1 MPKNSLI
8 TQGTI
13 YAKCYDALRGVDFSS
28 DHTQVNEHRFAYLCN
43 MWKDYKSAQGNGV
56 ETIPGYRKLVA
67 NAGGKINGIHE
78 FRYIE
83 NGVEKTDVYIHAG
96 TSLRRWYNY
105 PSMQG
110 ITDTRDYVLGY
121 YTSNG
126 NNRNFEIE
134 VTDCY
139 DVSYIKCNGMVYEKV
154 GDNWPSQMRT
164 WNAATQQYT
173 LIFTWTTSA
182 NVDAGTHVTLG
193 VKKYSETMPMVYA
206 YMANHESI
214 SFSFNNYLYI
224 LDGTHFL
231 KCAGNIITD
240 VETNAYVPTI
250 YINGIPSGV
259 NATIGKEYE
268 QRNMLSPLFKQTY
281 VADGTTTDYQIAVPN
296 LEDVK
301 SIKVYGL
308 ECMDNRITSL
318 SKMVSCIRASFPE
331 YASGDINGSFK
342 LELDYLTERWAL
354 ATWDDTEQDWVT
366 GSHTEVIGGEE
377 ITRYSYD
384 PSDLG
389 LATITPY
396 VLAKPGFVKVN
407 LSAFDD
413 EFGSIN
419 GTYDLVYQGSGI
431 WNVGE
436 NWDINLRTTGVIT
449 CSDETEAWFEDNDHN
464 TLQLTK
470 SNGSDV
476 IDFRVVTENGVP
488 KIVNVTESNVVS
500 VDLETGIVKF
510 TVPPARPEDTEQEA
524 VLNDTN
530 VRYYPEGYA
539 GIEITAQKQVTSV
552 NGIVVESV
560 DIPNIIKACTMVCM
574 FDGRVFLS
582 GNPKYPNNV
591 FWCGRNAD
599 TGLID
604 PSYWGLLNYVTDG
617 VETIPIKA
625 MLPVADTLAVI
636 KGDTAQDGSV
646 FYHTPYET
654 GEDLIPITYPSK
666 QGLAGTGCTGAAV
679 NFFDDPVFVS
689 KHGVEAIGQLS
700 VRLERALEHRSTLI
714 DAKLTNQDLTKAQ
727 LCEWEGYL
735 VLSVDGKVFLADSRQ
750 AYEGAQGTKE
760 YEWYYLED
768 IGAYADQYDEYRYAS
783 RLQWEEHEQTVSPKK
798 ISWCTHCN
806 APIDECTCSNS
817 NNWVELPLE
826 PATEVYFP
834 SMGQAYDLSGTVA
847 NPPASTGASS
857 MSVYATDVEAYTV
870 YGTTETRT
878 VHYVVRREENP
889 VYTDEA
895 QTYADPHAY
904 LVEPTGA
911 KIGGVFHP
919 AIIFKSIGDL
929 LLFGTDNGQVFCFN
943 TDQRNEDGTIDA
955 QWYTFNGRTIECGCA
970 TKMDNCGIPHL
981 TKTTVKKSIV
991 LKTKKFDDSAA
1002 KIKVRTNRNA
1012 FNQVARINS
1021 MALDFT
1027 KMDFRDFSFSAA
1039 EKDLFQIKEKE
1050 RRWVE
1055 KQYYIYSDEYMKPFA
1070 LYYLAYRYYI
1080 IGRYKNR

>member
-13 YAKCYDALRGVDFSS
+13 YGKCYDALRGVDFSS

-110 ITDTRDYVLGY
+110 ITETRDYVLGD
-121 YTSNG
+121 YTPSIG
-126 NNRNFEIE
+126 NRRDFEIE

-193 VKKYSETMPMVYA
+193 IKKYSETMPMVYA

-231 KCAGNIITD
+231 RCAGNTITD

-301 SIKVYGL
+301 SIKVYGR

-342 LELDYLTERWAL
+342 LGFDTFLNGRWTL
-354 ATWDDTEQDWVT
+354 STWDDTEQDWVT

-377 ITRYSYD
+377 ITRYDYD

-396 VLAKPGFVKVN
+396 VFAKPGFVKVN
-407 LSAFDD
+407 LNAFDQ

-431 WNVGE
+431 WDNGE
-436 NWDINLRTTGVIT
+436 DGGINLRTTGVIT

-470 SNGSDV
+470 WSGSDV

-488 KIVNVTESNVVS
+488 KIVNGTESDVVS

-646 FYHTPYET
+646 FYHTAYET
-654 GEDLIPITYPSK
+654 GEDLIPVTYPSK
-666 QGLAGTGCTGAAV
+666 QGLAGVGCTGAAF
-679 NFFDDPVFVS
+679 NFIDDPVFVS
-689 KHGVEAIGQLS
+689 KNGVEAIGQLS
-700 VRLERALEHRSTLI
+700 VRLERALEHRSTLV
-714 DAKLTNQDLTKAQ
+714 DAKLLNLDLSKAR

-735 VLSVDGKVFLADSRQ
+735 ILSIEGKVFMADSRQ
-750 AYEGAQGTKE
+750 AYANDQGVKE
-760 YEWYYLED
+760 YEWYYLE
-768 IGAYADQYDEYRYAS
+768 GLGEYVGQSAEYRFATEEEWNEHYADQEIKVTWTDSLGTSHELTLEAAPQVYDPETYSYIDLTKENANDYTINTA
-783 RLQWEEHEQTVSPKK
+783 EVSVF
-798 ISWCTHCN
+798 N
-806 APIDECTCSNS
+806 
-817 NNWVELPLE
+817 
-826 PATEVYFP
+826 
-834 SMGQAYDLSGTVA
+834 
-847 NPPASTGASS
+847 
-857 MSVYATDVEAYTV
+857 V
-870 YGTTETRT
+870 YGTPETKT
-878 VHYVVRREENP
+878 MHYVVLEFQP
-889 VYTDEA
+889 TYQTDDA
-895 QTYADPHAY
+895 TTYGTKTYRAFY
-904 LVEPTGA
+904 VVPTGA
-911 KIGGVFHP
+911 MQGGTYHP
-919 AIIFKSIGDL
+919 AILMKSIGGL
-929 LLFGTDNGQVFCFN
+929 LLFGTDTGAVFCFN
-943 TDQRNEDGTIDA
+943 TDKRNEDGSIDA
-955 QWYTFNGRTIECGCA
+955 QWYSFDGRTIECGCA

-991 LKTKKFDDSAA
+991 LKTKNYDVSAA
-1002 KIKVRTNRNA
+1002 KIKVRTNRNV

-1021 MALDFT
+1021 MQLDFE
-1027 KMDFRDFSFSAA
+1027 KMDFADFSLSGN
-1039 EKDLFQIKEKE
+1039 EKDLFAIKEKE

-1055 KQYYIYSDEYMKPFA
+1055 KQYYIYSDEYCRPFA
-1070 LYYLAYRYYI
+1070 LYYLAYRYFV